1 MTKREQTTTSASPDA
16 GRPPAEQALL
26 KALAE
31 QPDATVAEL
40 AAATGVGRST
50 ASKLLARLES
60 AGAARRKP
68 GGRDGRRRL
77 PDRWAPAT
85 IPKPSSSGRG
95 AKASA
100 SEKTQRADGPSAIDR
115 LRPGQLDGL
124 VLAYLKKNAKSTPH
138 GPGAIAKALGRSS
151 GAVGNC
157 LVRLT
162 RDKQVREVSEKPRRY
177 TLPT

>member
-1 MTKREQTTTSASPDA
+1 MTKRKQTTTKASPGG
-16 GRPPAEQALL
+16 GRPPGEQALL

-40 AAATGVGRST
+40 AAATGMGRST

-60 AGAARRKP
+60 AGDAWRKP
-68 GGRDGRRRL
+68 GGRDGSRRL
-77 PDRWAPAT
+77 PDRWAPPNA
-85 IPKPSSSGRG
+85 PKPSSIGKD
-95 AKASA
+95 AKTSA
-100 SEKTQRADGPSAIDR
+100 GEKTQQADGRSAIDR

-124 VLAYLKKNAKSTPH
+124 VLSYLKKNSKSAPH

-177 TLPT
+177 TLPA